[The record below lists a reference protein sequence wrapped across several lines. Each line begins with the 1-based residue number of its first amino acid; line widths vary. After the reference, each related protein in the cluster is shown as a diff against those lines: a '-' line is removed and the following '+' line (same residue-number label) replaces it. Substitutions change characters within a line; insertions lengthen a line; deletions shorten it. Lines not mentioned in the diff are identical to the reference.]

1 MQLFMSWA
9 RSTMANV
16 ERSLSRT
23 EHQFDRI
30 LVGVLLVLAIVI
42 ALLFTQGA

>member
-1 MQLFMSWA
+1 MELFMSWA

-16 ERSLSRT
+16 ERTLNRS
-23 EHQFDRI
+23 EHQFDGI
-30 LVGVLLVLAIVI
+30 LVGVLVVLAIAI